1 VTTFEIREMI
11 AADIEQAVAMYK
23 AGGWGERREY
33 LEWMLA
39 TPGVQTLVGVRD
51 GSVVATGMASIHG
64 DVGWVGSIFVD
75 RTMRSQGYGRALTE
89 AAIERIDAAG
99 CRTQA
104 LIASEFG
111 KPLYDTMGFRVDA
124 QYQILEAEPL
134 VAAPAPPP
142 AQILR
147 PMTPGDVDGACA
159 LDRRAT
165 GEDRR
170 ALITSLAGSGWVLT
184 GADGAGTAEG
194 NGGPAAM
201 RGFLVSILADSATVI
216 APDFDDAA
224 VLLEQLRWLGLG
236 HVKTVKAAVPD
247 VHDAGRHKLEARG
260 WSPTFQTPRMLRG
273 PAIDWDPTL
282 IWSILSFGFG

>member
-1 VTTFEIREMI
+1 
-11 AADIEQAVAMYK
+11 MYK

-39 TPGVQTLVGVRD
+39 TSGIQTLVGLRD

-111 KPLYDTMGFRVDA
+111 KPLYDSMGFRVDA
-124 QYQILEAEPL
+124 QYQILEAEPIA
-134 VAAPAPPP
+134 AAPAPPP
-142 AQILR
+142 GRILR
-147 PMTPGDVDGACA
+147 PMTPADIQGVCA

-170 ALITSLAGSGWVLT
+170 ALIASLAGSGWVLDS
-184 GADGAGTAEG
+184 GQGEL
-194 NGGPAAM
+194 

-216 APDFDDAA
+216 APDIDDAA
-224 VLLEQLRWLGLG
+224 ILLEQLRWLGRG
-236 HVKTVKAAVPD
+236 RTKTVKAAVPD
-247 VHDAGRHKLEARG
+247 VHQDGCRGIESRG

-282 IWSILSFGFG
+282 IWGILSFGFG